1 MRQWT
6 VKIKQAALKQG
17 DTLHGDDLNKRQED
31 TREIKPINTKLL
43 SQAGSDPT
51 F

>member
-17 DTLHGDDLNKRQED
+17 NTLHGDDLNKKKQKTRRHQED
-31 TREIKPINTKLL
+31 
-43 SQAGSDPT
+43 
-51 F
+51 

>member
-6 VKIKQAALKQG
+6 VKIKQTALKQG

-31 TREIKPINTKLL
+31 IGRLN
-43 SQAGSDPT
+43 Q
-51 F
+51 